1 MVFDPNYY
9 PMMDPKADPYL
20 PFKNSLMP
28 RGDPYTDPFY
38 AYKMPVATGR
48 PTYYYSD
55 SGSPSTYSYGYE
67 DITRGYTFDA
77 TAKLWRL
84 FAPADQGEFGGF
96 GLGIGVTQDAAKADF
111 CSRYSGGKAA
121 ATCIVDASS
130 KRADEILAKYLGG
143 QTGQVPTPAT
153 AKPPSAAVGGLNIKY
168 VILAVLGLFGIMIA
182 MKVLK

>member
-1 MVFDPNYY
+1 
-9 PMMDPKADPYL
+9 MMDPKADPYL

-38 AYKMPVATGR
+38 AYKMPVATHR

-96 GLGIGVTQDAAKADF
+96 GLGIGVTQDAPRLISAV
-111 CSRYSGGKAA
+111 G
-121 ATCIVDASS
+121 
-130 KRADEILAKYLGG
+130 ILEEKQLLLALLMLPRKGQTKYL
-143 QTGQVPTPAT
+143 
-153 AKPPSAAVGGLNIKY
+153 LNI
-168 VILAVLGLFGIMIA
+168 
-182 MKVLK
+182 